1 MDVNK
6 VRYYSPLRFFYGL
19 LIFGSA
25 LLKAGLARILYSKER
40 RVLGAIDDVCF
51 ILEQADYDKDISRDI
66 NTVKELCNETSMLKS
81 VVDGAFVDWTGQSKT
96 HYLMPSKTGKKA
108 LVSIL
113 HRSNMLSRLSAHHG
127 FEFYCRSSNVFKT
140 QAGESM
146 GTTSVNFHRD
156 GHPPFTYKLIV
167 YLTDV
172 DESSGALAIIPG
184 SFKKIILPTFGS
196 YNYERNLE
204 HSNYKKF
211 GLLGMAGTKVLFK
224 NNALHAGG
232 RTTKGERVVV
242 AFLLHPRFLSCQ
254 DSSAQNI
261 DWTIGG
267 REYSLL

>member
-1 MDVNK
+1 MDIK
-6 VRYYSPLRFFYGL
+6 KIRYYSPLRFAYGL
-19 LIFGSA
+19 LVCGSA
-25 LLKAGLARILYSKER
+25 LLKTGLAKLLYSKER
-40 RVLGAIDDVCF
+40 RVFGAIDEDCF
-51 ILEQADYDKDISRDI
+51 IIEVANNDIENTRDI
-66 NTVKELCNETSMLKS
+66 ATINELFNDTSNLKS
-81 VVDGAFVDWTGQSKT
+81 VVDGAFVDWTGQSNT
-96 HYLMPSKTGKKA
+96 HYLMPSETGKKA

-113 HRSNMLSRLSAHHG
+113 YRSNMLSRLSAHHG
-127 FEFYCRSSNVFKT
+127 FEFYCRSANVFKT
-140 QAGESM
+140 QATESM

-156 GHPPFTYKLIV
+156 GHPPFSYKLIV

-172 DESSGALAIIPG
+172 DESSGALAIKPG
-184 SFKKIILPTFGS
+184 SFKKMILPTFGS

-232 RTTKGERVVV
+232 RTTKGERIVV
-242 AFLLHPRFLSCQ
+242 AFLLHPRFLSRQ

-267 REYSLL
+267 REYSLM